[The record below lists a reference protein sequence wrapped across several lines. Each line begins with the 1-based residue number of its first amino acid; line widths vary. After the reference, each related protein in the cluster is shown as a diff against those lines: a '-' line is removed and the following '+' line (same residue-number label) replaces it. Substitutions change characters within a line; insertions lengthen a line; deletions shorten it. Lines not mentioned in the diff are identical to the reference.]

1 MAYVF
6 SQNEAKHRD
15 QIYLLTLFPEATK
28 KPDKYMR
35 QWFSSH
41 LTSGS
46 EGKWSLKKQTN
57 KQTHE
62 EPCKGFT
69 PWRKFQALVW
79 KGKYK

>member
-46 EGKWSLKKQTN
+46 EGK
-57 KQTHE
+57 
-62 EPCKGFT
+62 
-69 PWRKFQALVW
+69 
-79 KGKYK
+79 